1 MAKRSLVLET
11 FLPYRLS
18 YTSSLVSELIAG
30 AYKSLFG
37 LTIPEWR
44 VIAHIAEETGVT
56 QQQIGQRSRM
66 DKVTVSRAAISLI
79 DRDLVARAQ
88 NPSDRRSHLLVL
100 TVAGRVLY
108 DQVAPK
114 ALELEDQVFE
124 RFDAQELALL
134 EKMLRKIDASA
145 LAAIGN

>member
-1 MAKRSLVLET
+1 
-11 FLPYRLS
+11 
-18 YTSSLVSELIAG
+18 
-30 AYKSLFG
+30 
-37 LTIPEWR
+37 
-44 VIAHIAEETGVT
+44 
-56 QQQIGQRSRM
+56 M

-79 DRDLVARAQ
+79 DRDLVARAE
-88 NPSDRRSHLLVL
+88 NLSDRRSHLLVL

-124 RFDAQELALL
+124 RFDSQELAVL